1 MKRPT
6 QWRTA
11 RDGAAQ
17 CVIGADRAGLG
28 RSLSPRIFAVLGLPS
43 TLVIAL
49 VSMAISASCGTESLS
64 DGRASE
70 SLATVLTR
78 ARRVI
83 HCRDLLGFRPDPG
96 PLQRCRG
103 HLLRWFSERPG
114 CTVGARVA
122 TRGRGGARGRR
133 RRRCA
138 GRTASTSRCRRRR
151 WAPSRHGCAGGLRRT
166 WPCGH
171 AGAGRSVGLG
181 TACRRS
187 GMEPCATPGTTT
199 GARPEGH
206 DA

>member
-17 CVIGADRAGLG
+17 CVIGADWAGLG

-83 HCRDLLGFRPDPG
+83 HCRDPLRFRPDPG

-103 HLLRWFSERPG
+103 HLLRWFSALPG

-122 TRGRGGARGRR
+122 TQGRGGARGRR
-133 RRRCA
+133 SRRCR
-138 GRTASTSRCRRRR
+138 GRTASRRRR
-151 WAPSRHGCAGGLRRT
+151 QRRRVWPSVCGLLDELRRT
-166 WPCGH
+166 CCAPDG
-171 AGAGRSVGLG
+171 GGRSG
-181 TACRRS
+181 TWCRW
-187 GMEPCATPGTTT
+187 
-199 GARPEGH
+199 
-206 DA
+206 